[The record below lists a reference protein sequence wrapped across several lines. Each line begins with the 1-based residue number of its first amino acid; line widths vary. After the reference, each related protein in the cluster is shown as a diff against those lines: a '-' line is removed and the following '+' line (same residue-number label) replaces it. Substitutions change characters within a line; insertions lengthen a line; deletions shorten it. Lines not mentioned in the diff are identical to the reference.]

1 MRCGMYRCMAE
12 RGCIMK
18 KMLFIYNPNAGTGI
32 LKPKLSEVLDIF
44 TKGGYEVTV
53 YPTQRTHDAVEKIQ
67 SYEGSYDLLVCSGG
81 DGTLDEAVTGMQL
94 RGTDI
99 PLGYIPAGTT
109 NDFAAS
115 LGIPK
120 DILSAADT
128 AVNGVPFSCDVGM
141 FNDDHFIYIAAFGLF
156 TDVSYETKQS
166 MKNILGHL
174 AYVLEGTKR
183 IFNIP
188 SYKIK
193 VSHDGESFEDEF
205 IFGMVTN
212 SRSVGGFKGI
222 IGTNVVFDDGEFEV
236 TLIRTPKSPIELNE
250 LLGAILM
257 KQINPQRMYSFKS
270 GNVRFECEEEIPWTL
285 DGEFGGKHREVVIR
299 DKKQALKIMVGQE
312 KAAGLSAS
320 RKILEKNE
328 EK

>member
-1 MRCGMYRCMAE
+1 MT
-12 RGCIMK
+12 K
-18 KMLFIYNPNAGTGI
+18 KLLFIYNPNAGTGI
-32 LKPKLSEVLDIF
+32 LKPKLSDVLDTF
-44 TKGGYEVTV
+44 VKAGYEITV
-53 YPTQRTHDAVEKIQ
+53 YPTQKALDASEKIRSCQ
-67 SYEGSYDLLVCSGG
+67 DIYDLIVCSGG
-81 DGTLDEAVTGMQL
+81 DGTLDEVVTGLQM
-94 RGTDI
+94 RGIAT

-115 LGIPK
+115 LGISK
-120 DILSAADT
+120 DVLEAADT
-128 AVNGVPFSCDVGM
+128 AVNGVPFPCDVGK
-141 FNDDHFIYIAAFGLF
+141 FNNDYFIYIAAFGLF

-193 VSHDGESFEDEF
+193 VTHDGEEFEDEF

-222 IGTNVVFDDGEFEV
+222 IGPEIVFDDGVFEV
-236 TLIRTPKSPIELNE
+236 TLIKTPKNPIELNE

-270 GNVRFECEEEIPWTL
+270 GCVRFECMEEIPWTR
-285 DGEFGGKHREVVIR
+285 DGEFGGAHSEVIIR
-299 DKKQALKIMVGQE
+299 NKKKALNIMVRQE
-312 KAAGLSAS
+312 TAAGLSVAGKS
-320 RKILEKNE
+320 MTK
-328 EK
+328 

>member
-1 MRCGMYRCMAE
+1 
-12 RGCIMK
+12 MK
-18 KMLFIYNPNAGTGI
+18 KMLFIYNPNAGTGA
-32 LKPKLSEVLDIF
+32 LKPKLSDVLDIF

-53 YPTQRTHDAVEKIQ
+53 YPTQKAHDAVEKIQ
-67 SYEGSYDLLVCSGG
+67 SFRGEYDLLVCSGG
-81 DGTLDEAVTGMQL
+81 DGTLDEAVTGIQL

-109 NDFAAS
+109 NDFASS
-115 LGIPK
+115 LGISK
-120 DILSAADT
+120 DILAAADT
-128 AVNGVPFSCDVGM
+128 AVNGVPFSCDVGL
-141 FNDDHFIYIAAFGLF
+141 FNGDPFIYIAAFGLF

-193 VSHDGESFEDEF
+193 VTHDGEEFEDEF

-222 IGTNVVFDDGEFEV
+222 IGTDVVFDDGEFEV
-236 TLIRTPKSPIELNE
+236 TLIRTPKNPLELNE
-250 LLGAILM
+250 LLGAIVM

-270 GNVRFECEEEIPWTL
+270 GCVRFECEEEIPWTL
-285 DGEFGGKHREVVIR
+285 DGEFGGKHREVTVT
-299 DKKQALKIMVGQE
+299 DKKQALRIMVRQE
-312 KAAGLSAS
+312 MEAGLSVSGQAAEKGS
-320 RKILEKNE
+320 EKVSGKIE
-328 EK
+328 EN